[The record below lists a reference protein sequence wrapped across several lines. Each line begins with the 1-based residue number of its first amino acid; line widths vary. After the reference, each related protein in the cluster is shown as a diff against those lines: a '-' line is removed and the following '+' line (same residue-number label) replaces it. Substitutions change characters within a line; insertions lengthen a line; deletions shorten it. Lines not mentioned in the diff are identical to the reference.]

1 MSVIIIAALDRRGAI
16 GRGGELLFRISA
28 DMRHFKATTMGNTLI
43 MGRKT
48 FAGLPG
54 ALPGRRNIVLSRNGI
69 EAPGTESATSLK
81 QALDMAAEGPGDT
94 YIIGGAEVYRQA
106 LPFADAMELTLIGDT
121 ATDADTFFPP
131 FDADEFS
138 VSSLTPSQGCP
149 PIIFARLERI
159 RAPRCHEC

>member
-106 LPFADAMELTLIGDT
+106 LPY
-121 ATDADTFFPP
+121 ADTFFPP